1 MQSIRQYKKETFLAS
16 GFMVLE
22 VICEVLVPFFMA
34 SLIDLGINKGDMNHI
49 TRVGVLLIILAL
61 SSMVFGVFSSTY
73 ASAAAAGFSANL
85 RHDAFANIQSFSFAN
100 IDKFS
105 SASLVTRLTTDVQ
118 NVMLAYQEIIRHAV
132 RSVCMVSFALTLAFR
147 INTKI
152 ATVLLIASPLLGLAL
167 FFIITKAHPF
177 FQLAMKTYDKL
188 NGIVQENLQGI
199 RAVKA
204 FVREDSEVHKFEG
217 ISSEIFTH
225 FTSGQKRVA
234 FNMPVIQMFTYI
246 CIILVCWFGATQISV
261 DQMTTGDLMSMFA
274 YVMQILMN
282 MMLLS
287 LVFIKIIIARASAYR
302 LAEVI
307 NEKSTIT
314 TPANTTCGRVKTLP
328 YKIMSVADGSIVF
341 KDVDFSYAS
350 DGSNPCLMN
359 VNLNIKAGETIGII
373 GGTGSSKSTLVQLIP
388 RLYDVNIGTVSVGGV
403 DVRKI
408 DITVLRE
415 EVAMVLQKNTLF
427 SGTLEENLRW
437 GNPNATMAEMK
448 HVCRLAQ
455 AEEFIESLPDGYQ
468 THVEEGGMNFSGGQ
482 KQRLCIARALLK
494 KPKVLIL
501 DDSTSAVDTK
511 TDAMLRQAFRDEIPH
526 ITKLIIAQRISSL
539 QDADRIV
546 VMDKGRIDAIG
557 THDELLISNEIYREV
572 CQSQLQ
578 GGGDFD
584 E

>member
-1 MQSIRQYKKETFLAS
+1 MKSIRQYKKETFLAS

-22 VICEVLVPFFMA
+22 VICEVLVPFFTA

-49 TRVGVLLIILAL
+49 TRMGILLIILAL
-61 SSMVFGVFSSTY
+61 ASMTFGIFSGTF

-100 IDKFS
+100 IDRFS

-188 NGIVQENLQGI
+188 NGIVGENLQGI

-217 ISSEIFTH
+217 ISGEIFAH

-261 DQMTTGDLMSMFA
+261 AEMTTGDLMSMFA

-314 TPANTTCGRVKTLP
+314 DCNNP
-328 YKIMSVADGSIVF
+328 IMVVPDGSISF
-341 KDVDFSYAS
+341 QNVDFSYAP

-359 VNLNIKAGETIGII
+359 VNLDIKSGETIGII
-373 GGTGSSKSTLVQLIP
+373 GGTGSSKSSLVQLIP
-388 RLYDVNIGTVSVGGV
+388 RLYDVTVGSVYVGGN
-403 DVRKI
+403 DVHDY
-408 DITVLRE
+408 DIEVLRE

-437 GNPNATMAEMK
+437 GNPDATMAELQ

-455 AEEFIESLPDGYQ
+455 ADEFINALPNGYQ

-511 TDAMLRQAFRDEIPH
+511 TDALLRQAFCDEIPH

-539 QDADRIV
+539 QDADRII
-546 VMDKGRIDAIG
+546 VMDKGHINAVD
-557 THDELLISNEIYREV
+557 THDELLASNEIYREV

-578 GGGDFD
+578 GGDFD

>member
-1 MQSIRQYKKETFLAS
+1 MKSIRQYKKETFLAS

-22 VICEVLVPFFMA
+22 VICEVLVPFFTA
-34 SLIDLGINKGDMNHI
+34 SLIDFGINKGDMNHI

-61 SSMVFGVFSSTY
+61 ASMVFGIFSSSY
-73 ASAAAAGFSANL
+73 AASAATGFSANL

-118 NVMLAYQEIIRHAV
+118 NVMFAYQEVIRHAV

-147 INTKI
+147 VNTKI
-152 ATVLLIASPLLGLAL
+152 ATILLIASPLLGLAL
-167 FFIITKAHPF
+167 FFIITRAHPF
-177 FQLAMKTYDKL
+177 FELALKTYDKL

-204 FVREDSEVHKFEG
+204 FVREDSEVDKFKG

-225 FTSGQKRVA
+225 FTGGQKRAA

-282 MMLLS
+282 MMLLA
-287 LVFIKIIIARASAYR
+287 LVFIKIIIAQASAHR
-302 LAEVI
+302 LVEVL

-314 TPANTTCGRVKTLP
+314 NPTNP
-328 YKIMSVADGSIVF
+328 IMNVSDGSIIF
-341 KDVDFSYAS
+341 KDVDFSYAT
-350 DGSNPCLMN
+350 DASNPCLMK
-359 VNLNIKAGETIGII
+359 VNLDIKSGETIGII
-373 GGTGSSKSTLVQLIP
+373 GGTGSSKSSLVQLIP
-388 RLYDVNIGTVSVGGV
+388 RLYDVTAGMLLVGGV
-403 DVRKI
+403 DVRNY
-408 DITVLRE
+408 DIEVLRE
-415 EVAMVLQKNTLF
+415 EVAFVLQKNTLF
-427 SGTLEENLRW
+427 SGTIEENLRW
-437 GNPNATMAEMK
+437 GNPHATMEDIS

-455 AEEFIESLPDGYQ
+455 AEEFIGSLQDGYQ
-468 THVEEGGMNFSGGQ
+468 AHVEEGGMNFSGGQ

-494 KPKVLIL
+494 KPKILIL

-511 TDAMLRQAFRDEIPH
+511 TDALLRQAFAKEIPH

-539 QDADRIV
+539 QDADRII
-546 VMDKGRIDAIG
+546 VMDKGHVNAVG
-557 THDELLISNEIYREV
+557 THDELLVSNDIYREV
-572 CQSQLQ
+572 CQSQSQ